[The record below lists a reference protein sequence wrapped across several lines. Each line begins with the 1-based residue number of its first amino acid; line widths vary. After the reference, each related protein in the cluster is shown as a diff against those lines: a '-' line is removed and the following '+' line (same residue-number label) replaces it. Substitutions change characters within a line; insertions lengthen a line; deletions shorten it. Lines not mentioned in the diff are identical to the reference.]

1 MKTTLLM
8 TLVCALAIIPAS
20 ANPNA
25 TLASQLTTEAR
36 ELASQAGTLAK
47 QLKQKNADISPA
59 REQVGEFT
67 RRAGEINRLV
77 GEIES
82 SGLALAGRRAQ
93 EFDRLKSLASLLN
106 LFVGNKQQLIE
117 SGDAARQREL
127 LRSHIVGIAT
137 RADLI
142 DRTVRKLGI

>member
-25 TLASQLTTEAR
+25 PLASQLTTEAR
-36 ELASQAGTLAK
+36 ELAVKAETLAK
-47 QLKQKNADISPA
+47 QLKQKNANISSA
-59 REQVGEFT
+59 QDQVGEFT
-67 RRAGEINRLV
+67 RSAGEINRLV

-82 SGLALAGRRAQ
+82 SGVALDGRRAQ
-93 EFDRLKSLASLLN
+93 EFERLKSLASLLN

-127 LRSHIVGIAT
+127 LRAHVVGIAT

-142 DRTVRKLGI
+142 DKSVRKLGI